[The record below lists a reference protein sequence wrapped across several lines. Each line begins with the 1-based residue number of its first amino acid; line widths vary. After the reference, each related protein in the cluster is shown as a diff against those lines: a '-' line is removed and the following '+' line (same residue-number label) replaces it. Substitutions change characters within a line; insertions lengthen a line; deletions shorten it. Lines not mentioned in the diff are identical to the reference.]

1 VDRLRQFAH
10 EFWLFGLKQAWACL
24 FAGIL
29 LFFILL
35 TQFWYPFESL
45 YRYDFLFIVA
55 LLLQF
60 VLLAFRLETPRE
72 ALVIVIFHLVATA
85 MELFKTSPGIN
96 SWHYPGEAVL
106 AIGNV
111 PLFAGFM
118 YSAVGSYIARVWRI
132 FDFRFTSYPAL
143 WSTAVLALL
152 VYINFFSHHYIYD
165 IRWWLVGLSLV
176 LFGRVWICFRIAE
189 TYRRMPLVL
198 GFSLVA
204 LFIWIA
210 ENVATYARVW
220 IYPSQSGEWVVVGWQ
235 KIVAW
240 YLLMLISFVLVSLVN
255 RPRLHERD
263 VALPAAVE
271 YGSIAR

>member
-1 VDRLRQFAH
+1 MDRMKQFAH

-24 FAGIL
+24 FAGVL

-55 LLLQF
+55 VLIQL
-60 VLLAFRLETPRE
+60 VLLAFRLETLRE

-132 FDFRFTSYPAL
+132 FEFRFSSYPPL
-143 WSTAVLALL
+143 WTTAVLALL

-165 IRWWLVGLSLV
+165 IRWWLVGLSLI
-176 LFGRVWICFRIAE
+176 LFGRVWIHIRVAE
-189 TYRRMPLVL
+189 TYRRMPLIL

-210 ENVATYARVW
+210 ENVATYAKVW
-220 IYPSQSGEWVVVGWQ
+220 IYPSQDGEWVMVGWE
-235 KIVAW
+235 KVVAW

-255 RPRLHERD
+255 QPRRQQSQDTPSRL
-263 VALPAAVE
+263 AE
-271 YGSIAR
+271 YSSVT